1 MTLIV
6 WSDAFNLV
14 SSEVELEILTLQ
26 SDINLK
32 AHQGATEFW
41 KLVDPEKYVN
51 ISTAAMKVA
60 CLFGSTYL
68 CESAFSD
75 MNFIKNRHR
84 TRLTD
89 GHLEDSIRVTVS
101 GYTPDYRALVDV
113 MQCQASH

>member
-75 MNFIKNRHR
+75 MYFIKNKHR